1 MKIFMR
7 YILASN
13 SPRRRELLLEILSE
27 FSVIPSDCEE
37 KIQENLSPCEL
48 VKSLAKQKC
57 DAVFNKHS
65 DCVVIGCDTLV
76 VFNGEILGKPKDE
89 TGAYNTL
96 KKLSGKVHS
105 VMTGVCVRARDKI
118 LLDYDESFVEF
129 NDLSDEF
136 IINYIKSGSPM
147 DKAGSY
153 GIQDGGVVKAYNG
166 SYNNVVGLPTEL
178 LKKMLDGI
186 KND

>member
-1 MKIFMR
+1 M
-7 YILASN
+7 
-13 SPRRRELLLEILSE
+13 LLEILDE
-27 FSVIPSDCEE
+27 FAVVPSDCEE
-37 KIQENLSPCEL
+37 KRQEGLLPCEL
-48 VKSLAKQKC
+48 VQSLAKQKC

-76 VFNGEILGKPKDE
+76 VFNGEILGKPNDE
-89 TGAYNTL
+89 NDAYNTL
-96 KKLSGKVHS
+96 KRLSGKVHS
-105 VMTGVCVRARDKI
+105 VMTGVCIRVRNKV

-136 IINYIKSGSPM
+136 IINYVNGGSPM

-153 GIQDGGVVKAYNG
+153 GIQDEGVVKSYSG